1 MEQTVALWS
10 AFEGEVLSSI
20 NTPVY
25 NNAVL
30 VDMNEDRDDGTFP
43 RVSDW
48 TRAVNQIEDSGISA
62 WINRW
67 THKRL
72 KLEIDMGEYKIIRKS
87 KDDTDAILEFKE
99 PITVKLGKIG
109 DKLQTAQVKRMSG
122 EFFHDY
128 YFTKH
133 GRQDKIANGF
143 EVWFSIQEYLE

>member
-10 AFEGEVLSSI
+10 AFEGEVLCSI

-25 NNAVL
+25 NNAIL
-30 VDMNEDRDDGTFP
+30 VDMNGDTDDGTFP
-43 RVSDW
+43 RLSDW

-67 THKRL
+67 TNKRL
-72 KLEIDMGEYKIIRKS
+72 KLEIDMGEYKIIRKA

-128 YFTKH
+128 YFTKN